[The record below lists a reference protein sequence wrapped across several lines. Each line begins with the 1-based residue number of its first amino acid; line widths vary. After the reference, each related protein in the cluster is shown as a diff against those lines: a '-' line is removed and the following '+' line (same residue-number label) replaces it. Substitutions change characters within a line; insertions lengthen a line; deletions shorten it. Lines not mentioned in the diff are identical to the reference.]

1 MEYKLNLGAWNSVF
15 AVPCDIVDKHIKLAG
30 AAQLKVILWI
40 LRHAGEAF
48 TTEDISASLSMSAA
62 DVRDSM
68 LYWKETGVICE
79 NEGSFSPPEK
89 VSQTNND
96 MPAAENNAGSVTKG
110 AVKNNDNAPNDNSA
124 DEKNDTKNA
133 ETEEKK
139 ASRTLSRPE
148 KPDMVRLTER
158 MNNDASIA
166 YLMQAA
172 DEIFGRPTSNNEK
185 ETLLLINEY
194 DGLPVEVILMLIQY
208 AARIGKCN
216 ARYIEKTAINWS
228 DDEINTLERAEQRI
242 QQLTS
247 GRSAASQVM
256 KLFGLPSHS
265 PTENEIKFADR
276 WLNTW
281 KFSHEMVRL
290 AFEICVDA
298 KHEYIP
304 KYVNT
309 ILERWNNSGIR
320 TLEQAEEDKKKNK
333 KKSGSDSAP
342 SYDLEK
348 YKKTNTILE
357 EEF

>member
-1 MEYKLNLGAWNSVF
+1 
-15 AVPCDIVDKHIKLAG
+15 
-30 AAQLKVILWI
+30 
-40 LRHAGEAF
+40 
-48 TTEDISASLSMSAA
+48 
-62 DVRDSM
+62 
-68 LYWKETGVICE
+68 
-79 NEGSFSPPEK
+79 
-89 VSQTNND
+89 
-96 MPAAENNAGSVTKG
+96 
-110 AVKNNDNAPNDNSA
+110 
-124 DEKNDTKNA
+124 
-133 ETEEKK
+133 
-139 ASRTLSRPE
+139 
-148 KPDMVRLTER
+148 MVRLTER

-194 DGLPVEVILMLIQY
+194 DRLPVEVILMLIQY

-265 PTENEIKFADR
+265 PTEKEIKFADR

-298 KHEYIP
+298 KNEYIP

-320 TLEQAEEDKKKNK
+320 TPEQAEADQKKGKKKP
-333 KKSGSDSAP
+333 GSDSTP